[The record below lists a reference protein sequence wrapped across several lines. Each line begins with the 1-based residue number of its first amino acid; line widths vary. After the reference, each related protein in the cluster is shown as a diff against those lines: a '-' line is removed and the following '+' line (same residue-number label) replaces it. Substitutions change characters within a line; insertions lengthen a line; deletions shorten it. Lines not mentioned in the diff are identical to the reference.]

1 MTAPRFSM
9 ILRILDWMMDVSSG
23 VHEAPFSLLDIQNP
37 KRDIRTKPEIS
48 KHFNIF
54 RMMLIAN

>member
-1 MTAPRFSM
+1 MTAPRLSM
-9 ILRILDWMMDVSSG
+9 IHTILDWMMDVSSG
-23 VHEAPFSLLDIQNP
+23 VQEAPFSLLDIQNP